1 MVVLDTDHMSLL
13 EWADVRDSTPL
24 RTRLA
29 ALPPAEV
36 VTTIISYE
44 EQLRGWMTYI
54 ARTRAMNK
62 ATVVLTM
69 THNHANTLC

>member
-13 EWADVRDSTPL
+13 EWANVRDSTLL

-36 VTTIISYE
+36 ATTIIS
-44 EQLRGWMTYI
+44 
-54 ARTRAMNK
+54 
-62 ATVVLTM
+62 
-69 THNHANTLC
+69 

>member
-13 EWADVRDSTPL
+13 EWADVRGSTPL

-36 VTTIISYE
+36 ATTIISYE
-44 EQLRGWMTYI
+44 EQIAGGWRILRV
-54 ARTRAMNK
+54 RAP
-62 ATVVLTM
+62 
-69 THNHANTLC
+69 